1 MKGDQPVIIVKK
13 GGHGHGGH
21 HGGAWKVAYADF
33 VTAMMAFFL
42 VMWIVGQSNP
52 MKAGVAGYFRDPG
65 VFERGT
71 GGSAGIMPGAP
82 KGITSPTPTPNDTD
96 IAVAKEVLEQAAQ
109 RMREAIEQLPD
120 FAKIKDRVDIEVT
133 SEGLRIEL
141 IDTANDSFFQVGSA
155 ELHSDSK
162 QLLGVIANELGKI
175 PNRIAVEGH
184 TDGRAF
190 EGRGGYGNWELSADR
205 ANASRR
211 LLAEAGIADDRFASV
226 TGRGDRDPLI
236 SSDPAAAGNRRISI
250 TLLREKSPE
259 ELAASQGGGTGAGP
273 GRGAGAGNGTATTP
287 RPGPGPAPEGRLI
300 PR

>member
-1 MKGDQPVIIVKK
+1 MKDQPVIIVKK
-13 GGHGHGGH
+13 GGHGKHGH

-82 KGITSPTPTPNDTD
+82 KGITAPAPTPNDTD

-109 RMREAIEQLPD
+109 RLREAIEQLPD
-120 FAKIKDRVDIEVT
+120 FSKIKDRVEIEVT
-133 SEGLRIEL
+133 PEGLRIEL

-155 ELHSDSK
+155 ALHNDSK
-162 QLLGVIANELGKI
+162 LLLGVIAGELGKI
-175 PNRIAVEGH
+175 PNRVAVEGH

-190 EGRGGYGNWELSADR
+190 EGRGGYGTWELSADR
-205 ANASRR
+205 ANSARR
-211 LLAEAGIADDRFASV
+211 AMTESGLRPDQVDTVRGYADRRPRIADD
-226 TGRGDRDPLI
+226 PL
-236 SSDPAAAGNRRISI
+236 DARNRRISI
-250 TLLREKSPE
+250 IVHNS
-259 ELAASQGGGTGAGP
+259 
-273 GRGAGAGNGTATTP
+273 
-287 RPGPGPAPEGRLI
+287 
-300 PR
+300 

>member
-1 MKGDQPVIIVKK
+1 MKGDQPIIIVKK
-13 GGHGHGGH
+13 SGHGHGGH

-82 KGITSPTPTPNDTD
+82 KGITAPTPTPNDSD

-120 FAKIKDRVDIEVT
+120 FSKIKDRVDIEVT

-155 ELHSDSK
+155 MLHNDSK
-162 QLLGVIANELGKI
+162 QLLGVIASELGKI
-175 PNRIAVEGH
+175 PNRVAVEGH
-184 TDGRAF
+184 TDGRPFA
-190 EGRGGYGNWELSADR
+190 GKDGYGNWELSADR
-205 ANASRR
+205 ANAARR
-211 LLAEAGIADDRFASV
+211 AMQDSGLRPDQVDTVRGYAEKRPRIADD
-226 TGRGDRDPLI
+226 PL
-236 SSDPAAAGNRRISI
+236 DARNRRISI
-250 TLLREKSPE
+250 VVHNS
-259 ELAASQGGGTGAGP
+259 
-273 GRGAGAGNGTATTP
+273 
-287 RPGPGPAPEGRLI
+287 
-300 PR
+300 

>member
-1 MKGDQPVIIVKK
+1 MKDQPVIIVKK
-13 GGHGHGGH
+13 SGHAHGGH
-21 HGGAWKVAYADF
+21 HGGAWKVAYSDF
-33 VTAMMAFFL
+33 VTDMMAFFL

-65 VFERGT
+65 VFDRGT

-120 FAKIKDRVDIEVT
+120 FSKIKDRVDIEVT

-155 ELHSDSK
+155 MLHNDSK
-162 QLLGVIANELGKI
+162 QLLGVIAGELGKI
-175 PNRIAVEGH
+175 PNRVAVEGH

-205 ANASRR
+205 ANSARR
-211 LLAEAGIADDRFASV
+211 AMMETGLRPEQVDTVRGYADRRPRIADD
-226 TGRGDRDPLI
+226 PL
-236 SSDPAAAGNRRISI
+236 DARNRRISI
-250 TLLREKSPE
+250 VVHNS
-259 ELAASQGGGTGAGP
+259 
-273 GRGAGAGNGTATTP
+273 
-287 RPGPGPAPEGRLI
+287 
-300 PR
+300 